1 MYANKAFEFGAD
13 NIKNLNSFYNQPEL
27 FKAWTISYG
36 REKIILGV
44 DSLEHQIRIG
54 GWLKKMKID
63 LINTLPTTMRNLK
76 YIKNTDISRNSLLE
90 GAPVELYQ
98 ELLAEFPNLQV
109 LAKGV
114 IRNITDIKT
123 LKKLVYTV

>member
-1 MYANKAFEFGAD
+1 M
-13 NIKNLNSFYNQPEL
+13 
-27 FKAWTISYG
+27 ISYG

-63 LINTLPTTMRNLK
+63 LIKHIAYYYERNLK
-76 YIKNTDISRNSLLE
+76 YIKNTDISRKSLFE
-90 GAPVELYQ
+90 DPPVELYQ

-109 LAKGV
+109 LAKGGV
-114 IRNITDIKT
+114 RNITYIKT
-123 LKKLVYTV
+123 LKKIGIHSLVFSSSYISKVVLPLKD

>member
-1 MYANKAFEFGAD
+1 M
-13 NIKNLNSFYNQPEL
+13 
-27 FKAWTISYG
+27 ISYG

-63 LINTLPTTMRNLK
+63 LIKHIAYYYERNLK

-90 GAPVELYQ
+90 GLSVELYQ

-109 LAKGV
+109 LAKGG

-123 LKKLVYTV
+123 LKKIGILSLIFSSSYFEGRIALKRLSDFIASSS